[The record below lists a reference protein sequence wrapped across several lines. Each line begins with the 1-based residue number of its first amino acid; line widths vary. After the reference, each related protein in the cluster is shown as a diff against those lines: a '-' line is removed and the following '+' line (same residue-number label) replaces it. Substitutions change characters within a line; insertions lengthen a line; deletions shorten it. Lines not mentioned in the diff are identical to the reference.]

1 MREPIYMPWYE
12 RRRRRR
18 RVRTL
23 AAILSVALVG
33 GVLGYRVL
41 ADGGRG
47 QPAHAAPVP
56 PAADGDVAR
65 TVHVAIA
72 EGEIT
77 PRKLV
82 LERGRPVRL
91 VVHNIGAF
99 FHDLYV
105 EDLDIHLHLWPD
117 DRLGMRLVPNRAG
130 TFKGGCI
137 SEDHADKEPFTVV
150 VR

>member
-1 MREPIYMPWYE
+1 MPWYE

-18 RVRTL
+18 RLRTL
-23 AAILSVALVG
+23 AAFLSVALVG

-41 ADGGRG
+41 VDGGQGR
-47 QPAHAAPVP
+47 PAHAAPAP
-56 PAADGDVAR
+56 PVADGAEAR

-72 EGEIT
+72 DGEIT
-77 PRKLV
+77 PSKLV
-82 LERGRPVRL
+82 LERGRPVQL

-117 DRLGMRLVPNRAG
+117 DRLAMRLVPTKRG

-137 SEDHADKEPFTVV
+137 SEDHAEKEHLTVV